1 LSAAERE
8 ARLREMQGAAAAHE
22 AQRQQR
28 SIAAERQHQ
37 RDVEA
42 EAKKAEQAAVAAAAR
57 GEDGEE
63 ARASFLDEM
72 ARGSFSNAGINSVAE
87 HIQQQKHY
95 SQRGNR
101 ASAESFMRPS
111 Q

>member
-1 LSAAERE
+1 
-8 ARLREMQGAAAAHE
+8 MQGAAAAHE

-57 GEDGEE
+57 GEAGEDGEE